1 MLLFLH
7 CGKGRVQGAVESEMS
22 LSLWIAFLVAA
33 IVIAVSPGP
42 GAVLSMATGLRHGYG
57 SALRAICGLELA
69 LLLQLGVVALGLG
82 AVLATS
88 ATAFLA
94 LKIAG
99 AAYLVWLGV
108 QKWRARPEA
117 VDDAAAPQRRGG
129 LVLQGLLVNLTNPK
143 AIIFMAALVPQFINP
158 REPQLLQFVII
169 GATMVAVDTV
179 VMSCYAGLATR
190 FRPLLRNPRALRL
203 QNRVFGGLFVG
214 AGAALAVSS
223 K

>member
-1 MLLFLH
+1 
-7 CGKGRVQGAVESEMS
+7 MS
-22 LSLWIAFLVAA
+22 WSLWVAFLVAA

-42 GAVLSMATGLRHGYG
+42 GAVLSMASGLRHGYLA
-57 SALRAICGLELA
+57 ALRSIFGLELA
-69 LLLQLGVVALGLG
+69 LLVQLAVVALGLG

-88 ATAFLA
+88 ATAFLV
-94 LKIAG
+94 LKVVGAG
-99 AAYLVWLGV
+99 YLIWLGV
-108 QKWRARPEA
+108 QKWRARPEPL
-117 VDDAAAPQRRGG
+117 DERGAAPGRGRS

-143 AIIFMAALVPQFINP
+143 AIIFMAALVPQFIDP
-158 REPQLLQFVII
+158 RAPQLPQFLII
-169 GATMVAVDTV
+169 GATMVVVDTL

-214 AGAALAVSS
+214 AGAALAASS

>member
-1 MLLFLH
+1 
-7 CGKGRVQGAVESEMS
+7 MS
-22 LSLWIAFLVAA
+22 WSLWVAFLVAA

-42 GAVLSMATGLRHGYG
+42 GAVLSMATGLRHGYLA
-57 SALRAICGLELA
+57 ALRSILGLELA
-69 LLLQLGVVALGLG
+69 LLVQLAVVALGLG

-88 ATAFLA
+88 ATAFLV
-94 LKIAG
+94 LKIVG

-108 QKWRARPEA
+108 QKWRARPEPLDTPA
-117 VDDAAAPQRRGG
+117 EDGATRKRGG

-143 AIIFMAALVPQFINP
+143 AIIFMAALVPQFIDP
-158 REPQLLQFVII
+158 RAAQLPQFLII

-190 FRPLLRNPRALRL
+190 FRPLLRDPRALRL

-214 AGAALAVSS
+214 AGAALAASS

>member
-1 MLLFLH
+1 
-7 CGKGRVQGAVESEMS
+7 MS
-22 LSLWIAFLVAA
+22 WSLWVAFLVAA

-42 GAVLSMATGLRHGYG
+42 GAVLSMATGLRHGYLA
-57 SALRAICGLELA
+57 ALRAILGLQLA
-69 LLLQLGVVALGLG
+69 LVVQLLVVALGLG

-88 ATAFLA
+88 ATAFLV
-94 LKIAG
+94 LKIVG

-108 QKWRARPEA
+108 QKWRARPEPL
-117 VDDAAAPQRRGG
+117 DAPAENGAAQGRS

-143 AIIFMAALVPQFINP
+143 AIIFMAALVPQFIDP
-158 REPQLLQFVII
+158 RAAQLPQFVII
-169 GATMVAVDTV
+169 GVTMSAVDTV
-179 VMSCYAGLATR
+179 VMSCYALLATR

-223 K
+223 R